1 MCRIRFLPVT
11 AFLFLAPLLRADDN
25 DGKSLSN
32 VKLVRVPNGGLQPQA
47 VTDQS
52 GIHVVYFQ
60 GDPKA
65 GDLYYAKLDSVKL
78 TFGRPIRVNSQPGS
92 AVAVGNIRGA
102 HVAVGSEGRVHVA
115 WMGSSVAEPKAPK
128 GGSPMLYSRL
138 NDARTAFEP
147 QRNVIE
153 NAEGL
158 DGGGSIAAHG
168 QTVCVFWHA
177 GPHGKGEEARKIW
190 MRVSRNG
197 GKTFERGEIQVND
210 DSTGVCGCCGM
221 RGFIHDSGTPVA
233 LYRSATNR
241 VNRDTYLAFAPAG
254 SKGIRSVKL
263 HDWRV
268 NVCPMSSFSL
278 AGADK
283 HAIAAWETDGQV
295 YFSKLDISKEN
306 PIITQPEAVPGATGR
321 RKHPIAA
328 SGNRGHIVVWTEGMG
343 WNRGGSLAWQVYD
356 NDNRPTADR
365 GRANGVPT
373 WSLVAVAAAGE
384 RFVIVY

>member
-1 MCRIRFLPVT
+1 MCRIRFLLVT
-11 AFLFLAPLLRADDN
+11 ACLFLAPLLRADDN
-25 DGKSLSN
+25 NGKSLSN

-47 VTDQS
+47 VTDLS

-65 GDLYYAKLDSVKL
+65 GDLYYAKLDPVAL
-78 TFGRPIRVNSQPGS
+78 TFGKPIRVNSQPGS

-138 NDARTAFEP
+138 NDARTAFKP

-153 NAEGL
+153 VAEGL
-158 DGGGSIAAHG
+158 DGGGSIAARG

-177 GPHGKGEEARKIW
+177 GPHGKGEESRKIW
-190 MRVSRNG
+190 MRISRDG
-197 GKTFERGEIQVND
+197 GQTFERGEFQLND
-210 DSTGVCGCCGM
+210 DNTGVCGCCGM
-221 RGFIHDSGTPVA
+221 RGFTHDSGTPVA

-241 VNRDTYLAFAPAG
+241 VNRDTYLAFSPAG
-254 SKGIRSVKL
+254 RKGVRSVKL

-268 NVCPMSSFSL
+268 NICPMSSFAL
-278 AGADK
+278 AGADQ
-283 HAIAAWETDGQV
+283 HIIAAWETDGQI
-295 YFSKLDISKEN
+295 YFSKLDINKED
-306 PIITQPEAVPGATGR
+306 PIITAPESVPGATGK
-321 RKHPIAA
+321 RKHPVVA
-328 SGNRGHIVVWTEGMG
+328 SNNRGHIVVWTEGMG

-356 NDNRPTADR
+356 NNRPTADR
-365 GRANGVPT
+365 GRANDVPT
-373 WSLVAVAAAGE
+373 WSLVAVATAGE
-384 RFVIVY
+384 RFVIIY